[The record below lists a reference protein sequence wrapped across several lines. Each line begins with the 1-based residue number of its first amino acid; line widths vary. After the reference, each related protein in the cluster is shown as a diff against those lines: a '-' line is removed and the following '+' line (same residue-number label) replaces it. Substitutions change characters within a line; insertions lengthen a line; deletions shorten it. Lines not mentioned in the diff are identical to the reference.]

1 MPGQGE
7 LALAV
12 QSCSAMNE
20 PSAKSA
26 TPSFPVRL
34 EIPVA
39 WGEMDAMGHVNNI
52 VYLRWFE
59 CARIAYFERIGW
71 LEGGRVNGIGPILHS
86 TQARFRA
93 PVKWPDTITVSA
105 RVADLGEDR
114 FTMFYEVQSH
124 ALGRVAADGSG
135 LVVSFDYRR
144 ESKVALPAE
153 VRRMIA
159 ALEAASE

>member
-1 MPGQGE
+1 MSSQNPP
-7 LALAV
+7 L
-12 QSCSAMNE
+12 
-20 PSAKSA
+20 
-26 TPSFPVRL
+26 FPVRL

-93 PVKWPDTITVSA
+93 PVKWPDTITVGA

-114 FTMFYEVQSH
+114 FNMFYEVESH
-124 ALGRVAADGSG
+124 ALQRVAADGSG
-135 LVVSFDYRR
+135 LVVSFDYRLEAKAPLPPEIR
-144 ESKVALPAE
+144 ERIV
-153 VRRMIA
+153 
-159 ALEAASE
+159 ALEASAVGDA